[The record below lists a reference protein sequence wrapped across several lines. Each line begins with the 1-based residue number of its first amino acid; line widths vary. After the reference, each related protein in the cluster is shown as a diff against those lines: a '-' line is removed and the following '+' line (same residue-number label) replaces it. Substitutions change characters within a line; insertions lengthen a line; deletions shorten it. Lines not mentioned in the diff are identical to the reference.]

1 MIASS
6 PLNSIVMKNLILS
19 FGLFLAACV
28 FWTCQNADKGGAHTD
43 TPVLRMDRLTDLD
56 TSDFMYKAA
65 IAGKMEVELGEIAVQ
80 MAKNP
85 QVKNFGNM
93 MVKDHSQLNMELESL
108 AYAKKQILPTVY
120 PKRFDT
126 RLSDMRKLNGKAFEK
141 QYMAMMVE
149 DYLKFHALF
158 KKGSED
164 KDPQIRDFAKKS
176 LPLIEKHEREA
187 NAVHASLNK
196 D

>member
-1 MIASS
+1 M
-6 PLNSIVMKNLILS
+6 
-19 FGLFLAACV
+19 FLAACV
-28 FWTCQNADKGGAHTD
+28 FWTCQNPNESGSNAD
-43 TPVLRMDRLTDLD
+43 VQRMDRSTDLD
-56 TSDFMYKAA
+56 SSSFMYKAA
-65 IAGKMEVELGEIAVQ
+65 VAGKMEVELGEIAVQ
-80 MAKNP
+80 MAKHP
-85 QVKNFGNM
+85 QVKNFGAM
-93 MVKDHSQLNMELESL
+93 MVKDHTQLNMELESL

-120 PKRFDT
+120 PKRFK
-126 RLSDMRKLNGKAFEK
+126 RRMSDVKKLNGKAFEK
-141 QYMAMMVE
+141 QYMSMMVE